1 MPNSFDTLS
10 ITDLVED
17 SPTGPEWDA
26 WLSTHPDKAEEIE
39 IAHRVRAFMVELRS
53 ASIVVP
59 PDFEARLL
67 ERVRADRTLLDLLD
81 LGLSGYARVLIDL
94 LNALFSLLPAP
105 PVTSSPQPLV
115 P

>member
-1 MPNSFDTLS
+1 MPSPFDDINL
-10 ITDLVED
+10 TDVVENP
-17 SPTGPEWDA
+17 PTGPDWEA
-26 WLSTHPDKAEEIE
+26 WLTAHPEKAEEIE
-39 IAHRVRAFMVELRS
+39 IARRVRAFMVELRN
-53 ASIVVP
+53 ASIVAP

-105 PVTSSPQPLV
+105 QVTSSPQPLV